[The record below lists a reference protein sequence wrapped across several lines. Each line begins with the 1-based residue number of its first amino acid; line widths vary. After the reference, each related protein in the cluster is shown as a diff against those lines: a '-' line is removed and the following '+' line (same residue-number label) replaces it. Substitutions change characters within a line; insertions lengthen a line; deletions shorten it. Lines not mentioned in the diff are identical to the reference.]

1 MFIGNSKD
9 LALAYHMLHGMADMI
24 ATCTGITDPVKV
36 NEAVKWL
43 KADIRRYQHEQA
55 TKRVYTVVKDYG
67 VDGYIVRFDMPEVDD
82 PEAWFDDNERL
93 TMRPSPY
100 DCTGQAFTAWH
111 EFKTLG
117 GRMVCYHSIAVD
129 V

>member
-1 MFIGNSKD
+1 MNIRTDKD
-9 LALAYHMLHGMADMI
+9 LALAYRMLHGMADMI
-24 ATCTGITDPVKV
+24 ASVTGITDRDKV
-36 NEAVKWL
+36 NEAVRWL
-43 KADIRRYQHEQA
+43 KADIRRYQHEQDA
-55 TKRVYTVVKDYG
+55 KRVYTLVRDYG
-67 VDGYIVRFDMPEVDD
+67 IDGYIVRFDVPDVDD
-82 PEAWFDDNERL
+82 LEEWFDDNERL

-117 GRMVCYHSIAVD
+117 GRKVCYHSIAVD